1 MNIRYIYCLLS
12 GLFLLTGCN
21 PDVFVDKDEILTV
34 SANTFVFSD
43 TGDTLKLSLNR
54 QDWSIKSVLYTSLE
68 KPIFQGTVNEE
79 GIAKYP
85 AIMQLEGLGEIW
97 VNNPLDGFKIV
108 RDSFDSLTVIMQ
120 PNYNFEDCRLQ
131 ITLATD
137 TQILDLIYS
146 QIPSQGYII
155 DRVEWDE
162 LLSSTGS
169 CIYNNVSTNKINQ
182 RKIYISNGM
191 FLNGKK
197 ILRPTMMKIL
207 NVNSI
212 SLPIPDA
219 FPDGNRLTFSGDTL
233 ELLSY
238 IDDYELEMNPTRSD
252 NISSI
257 TPAAKVKY
265 LTYSTDFHIYV
276 KHTSDADVSLCFTGS
291 FNNYTPDRR

>member
-85 AIMQLEGLGEIW
+85 AMMQLEGLGEIW

-131 ITLATD
+131 IAD
-137 TQILDLIYS
+137 
-146 QIPSQGYII
+146 YISH
-155 DRVEWDE
+155 RY
-162 LLSSTGS
+162 TGS
-169 CIYNNVSTNKINQ
+169 
-182 RKIYISNGM
+182 
-191 FLNGKK
+191 
-197 ILRPTMMKIL
+197 
-207 NVNSI
+207 
-212 SLPIPDA
+212 
-219 FPDGNRLTFSGDTL
+219 
-233 ELLSY
+233 
-238 IDDYELEMNPTRSD
+238 
-252 NISSI
+252 
-257 TPAAKVKY
+257 
-265 LTYSTDFHIYV
+265 
-276 KHTSDADVSLCFTGS
+276 
-291 FNNYTPDRR
+291 